1 MAAASYESLPLSLTF
16 GINIALFLEPVSK
29 YGNEDIKRDIFNRF
43 LHEQNMGGL
52 MITEP
57 AYGSD
62 ALNMKTA
69 HRELEDNYRL
79 EGIKHWQGLTG
90 LADYWII
97 ASRGSLPTGELKRD
111 IEFFVCDVS
120 KEGQTIEV
128 EEYFDSIGL
137 YMIPYGR
144 NKLNLTIP
152 KKIGRASCRERG
164 VSTCRSRWSPY
175 H

>member
-1 MAAASYESLPLSLTF
+1 MSNAPLSVAIPEEYGGRGSIVKECLGLMAAASYESLPLSLTF
-16 GINIALFLEPVSK
+16 GINIALFPEPVSK

-120 KEGQTIEV
+120 KEGQTIE
-128 EEYFDSIGL
+128 DRKST
-137 YMIPYGR
+137 R
-144 NKLNLTIP
+144 LN
-152 KKIGRASCRERG
+152 S
-164 VSTCRSRWSPY
+164 S